1 MHQYRPV
8 GGKTFKRRRGLGG
21 WWWALI
27 LLLLIIVSVGLSLW
41 LVQSLLM
48 PKQLEPVSLSQPEQR
63 QLEQKM
69 QRLLPEQAE
78 QAVQPQPYLEDPASR
93 EILLSEREL
102 NALIARNPELAQRLA
117 IHLDQDLASITLLL
131 ALDPQFPLLGGQTLK
146 IRAGLELRYLDG
158 RPVMILRG
166 VSLWGVPLPNA
177 WLGERKHID
186 LVAEFGEDDGFWQG
200 LQAGI
205 ADLEVQHGQLRL
217 RLQE

>member
-27 LLLLIIVSVGLSLW
+27 LLLVILVSVGLSLW

-78 QAVQPQPYLEDPASR
+78 QAAQPQPYVEDPASR

-131 ALDPQFPLLGGQTLK
+131 PLDPQLPLLGGQTLK

-186 LVAEFGEDDGFWQG
+186 LVAEFGEGDGFWQG

-205 ADLEVQHGQLRL
+205 AELEVQRGQLRL
-217 RLQE
+217 RLRE

>member
-1 MHQYRPV
+1 MHEYRPV
-8 GGKTFKRRRGLGG
+8 GGKRFKRRRGLGG

-27 LLLLIIVSVGLSLW
+27 LLLVIGLSVGLSLW
-41 LVQSLLM
+41 LVQGLLM
-48 PKQLEPVSLSQPEQR
+48 PKQLEPVSLNQTEQR
-63 QLEQKM
+63 QLEQKL
-69 QRLLPEQAE
+69 QRLAPDQA
-78 QAVQPQPYLEDPASR
+78 AQPQPYAEDSASR

-102 NALIARNPELAQRLA
+102 NALIARNPELAGRLA

-131 ALDPQFPLLGGQTLK
+131 PLEPEFPLLGGQTLK
-146 IRAGLELRYLDG
+146 IRAGLELRYMNG
-158 RPVMILRG
+158 RPVIILRG

-177 WLGERKHID
+177 WLGELKHID

-205 ADLEVQHGQLRL
+205 AELEVQRGQLRV